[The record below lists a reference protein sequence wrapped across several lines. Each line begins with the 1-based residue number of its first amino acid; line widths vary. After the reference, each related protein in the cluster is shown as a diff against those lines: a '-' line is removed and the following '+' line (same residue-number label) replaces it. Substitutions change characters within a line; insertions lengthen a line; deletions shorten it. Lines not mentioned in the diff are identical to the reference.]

1 MESNKK
7 EKPKRKRRTQEYKRN
22 GNYAKKEE
30 MKR

>member
-1 MESNKK
+1 M

-22 GNYAKKEE
+22 GNGARKKE